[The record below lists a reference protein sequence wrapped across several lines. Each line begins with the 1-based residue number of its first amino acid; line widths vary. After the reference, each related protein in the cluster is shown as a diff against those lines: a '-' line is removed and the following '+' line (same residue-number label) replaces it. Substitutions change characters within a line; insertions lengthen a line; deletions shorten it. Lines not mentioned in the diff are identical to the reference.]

1 MIPTNHLT
9 EEQMYD
15 LLDPTANASA
25 QPHLLTCLE
34 CQAEL
39 TNLRSSLGLFRDAAA
54 GFAASE
60 APRRLPVASPVATR
74 FFSPKIWATSFAT
87 ATALLAISISVL
99 HPVHSGTVTTPAP
112 VTTAAVAAPPT
123 TAPPVSDE
131 ALLEGIQQDLS
142 TSIPPSLEPL
152 AVQTASSE
160 TKAQN

>member
-15 LLDPTANASA
+15 LLHPTANTASH
-25 QPHLLTCLE
+25 PHLLECSQ

-39 TNLRSSLGLFRDAAA
+39 TALRTSLGLFRDAAT
-54 GFAASE
+54 GFAASA
-60 APRRLPVASPVATR
+60 APRRLPVAAPASTT

-87 ATALLAISISVL
+87 ATALLVLSISVM
-99 HPVHSGTVTTPAP
+99 HPTQTGSATAP
-112 VTTAAVAAPPT
+112 VVAEVAPQQTTAQ
-123 TAPPVSDE
+123 VSDE

-152 AVQTASSE
+152 DVQTASSE
-160 TKAQN
+160 TATKN